1 MKQVIK
7 IIMKNNLHRT
17 DKIKYLFLSLTCSLL
32 FFSVHS
38 TAQSFVYTPKNPAFG
53 GNTFNYQWM
62 LSSAQAQ
69 DTYKAPDIAS
79 DKYGFSRDPAK
90 DFAESLNRQILSRLS
105 RELITRQFGEDALE
119 EGTYVLG
126 DYQIDI
132 GQGEGGINITIVD
145 VINGSTTNVSVPFF

>member
-1 MKQVIK
+1 MKHRRTK
-7 IIMKNNLHRT
+7 IRAYLHRI
-17 DKIKYLFLSLTCSLL
+17 DKTKQLFLAISCLILL
-32 FFSVHS
+32 FSVHT

-69 DTYKAPDIAS
+69 DTYKAPETTTDR
-79 DKYGFSRDPAK
+79 YGYFSDPAK

-105 RELITRQFGEDALE
+105 REIITRQFGEDSLE

-126 DYQIDI
+126 NYQIDI
-132 GQGEGGINITIVD
+132 GNGADGVNITIVD
-145 VINGSTTNVSVPFF
+145 VTTGSTTTVSVPNF

>member
-1 MKQVIK
+1 MR
-7 IIMKNNLHRT
+7 HRT
-17 DKIKYLFLSLTCSLL
+17 TKIRAYLLRIDKTKQLFLAYTCFILL
-32 FFSVHS
+32 FSVHS

-69 DTYKAPDIAS
+69 DTYKAPETSS
-79 DKYGFSRDPAK
+79 DRYGYYSDPAK

-105 RELITRQFGEDALE
+105 REIITRQFGEDSLE
-119 EGTYVLG
+119 EGTYILG

-132 GQGEGGINITIVD
+132 GNGTDGVSITIVD
-145 VINGSTTNVSVPFF
+145 VTTGSTTTVSVPNF